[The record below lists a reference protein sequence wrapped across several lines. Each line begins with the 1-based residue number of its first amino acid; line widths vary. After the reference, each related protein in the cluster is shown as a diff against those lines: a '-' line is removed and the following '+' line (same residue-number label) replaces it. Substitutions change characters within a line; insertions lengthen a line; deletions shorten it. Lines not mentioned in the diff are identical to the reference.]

1 MFRSGYRVEHSGH
14 QINVRETTDGTGR
27 RPAVRILLSI
37 MTVVAIGVLPSVDPG
52 VADAGDNDNSSL
64 QQLQKQRADVRRKAA
79 SKASQVDALKASD
92 KEVTAALA
100 ALTAEVNARRDQ
112 LEEAERQ
119 VEAARADQE
128 AAEQAQI
135 AKQQELDALLSEIST
150 TAVDSFIS
158 MDSAGTIDVSAED
171 VNDAV
176 NKRALVSLRATQNV
190 SLTERFRSVQEDL
203 EAQRVAAT
211 EAAER
216 AKVAEAEVAAR
227 FDEVKTAYDEQQ
239 AFADQ
244 LNSRL
249 EAALAEADALS
260 AIDANLSKSISD
272 KQSAIAKALAAERAA
287 AARRE
292 AARAAQNRKAIST
305 PSRSSGGGGGGASGG
320 GAPVSITGSGEIVSV
335 SGIRVHRSIAGNL
348 ANLLSAAAADGIHL
362 SGGGFRDPAGQI
374 AVRRNNC
381 GSSHYAIYEMPAS
394 ACRPPTARP
403 GRSMHERGLAIDFTS
418 GGGTLTR
425 GSAAFAWMKANASR
439 FGFYNLPSEPWH
451 WSTNG
456 N

>member
-1 MFRSGYRVEHSGH
+1 MTILAVGLMPMATSGAAG
-14 QINVRETTDGTGR
+14 NNDG
-27 RPAVRILLSI
+27 S
-37 MTVVAIGVLPSVDPG
+37 TV
-52 VADAGDNDNSSL
+52 
-64 QQLQKQRADVRRKAA
+64 QQMQKQQADVRRKAA
-79 SKASQVDALKASD
+79 AKASQVDALKASD
-92 KEVTAALA
+92 AEVTAALD

-119 VEAARADQE
+119 VSAAQADQA

-135 AKQQELDALLSEIST
+135 EKQKELDALLEEISAS
-150 TAVDSFIS
+150 AVDSFIS
-158 MDSAGTIDVSAED
+158 MDSAGAIDVSAED
-171 VNDAV
+171 VNDV
-176 NKRALVSLRATQNV
+176 VSKRALVSLRATQNV
-190 SLTERFRSVQEDL
+190 SLAERFRSVQEDL
-203 EAQRVAAT
+203 EIQRVAAT

-216 AKVAEAEVAAR
+216 AKAAQAQVESRFRDVKEAH
-227 FDEVKTAYDEQQ
+227 DKQQ
-239 AFADQ
+239 AFANQ
-244 LNSRL
+244 LDARL
-249 EAALAEADALS
+249 EAALAEADALAAVDS
-260 AIDANLSKSISD
+260 NLSKSISA
-272 KQSAIAKALAAERAA
+272 KQASIAKALAAERAA
-287 AARRE
+287 AQRRE
-292 AARAAQNRKAIST
+292 AARAAQNRASIS
-305 PSRSSGGGGGGASGG
+305 SSGSGSSSSSSSGGSSGG
-320 GAPVSITGSGEIVSV
+320 SAPVSITGSGEIVSV

-348 ANLLSAAAADGIHL
+348 SALLSAAAADGIHL

-403 GRSMHERGLAIDFTS
+403 GSSMHERGLAIDFTS

-425 GSAAFAWMKANASR
+425 GSAAFAWLKANANR

>member
-1 MFRSGYRVEHSGH
+1 MT
-14 QINVRETTDGTGR
+14 II
-27 RPAVRILLSI
+27 AV
-37 MTVVAIGVLPSVDPG
+37 GVLPSANSG
-52 VADAGDNDNSSL
+52 LAGAGGNDNSTL
-64 QQLQKQRADVRRKAA
+64 QQLQKERADVRRKAA

-92 KEVTAALA
+92 KEVTAALG

-119 VEAARADQE
+119 VEAARADQA
-128 AAEQAQI
+128 AAEKAQVD
-135 AKQQELDALLSEIST
+135 KQKELDDLLAEIST

-203 EAQRVAAT
+203 EIQRVAAT
-211 EAAER
+211 EAADR
-216 AKVAEAEVAAR
+216 AAAAEQEVASR
-227 FDEVKTAYDEQQ
+227 FNDVKSAYDKQQ

-244 LNSRL
+244 LNTRL

-260 AIDANLSKSISD
+260 AIDANLSKSISN
-272 KQSAIAKALAAERAA
+272 KQAAIAKALAAERAA

-292 AARAAQNRKAIST
+292 AARAAQNRQAISA
-305 PSRSSGGGGGGASGG
+305 PASSSGGGGNSG

-335 SGIRVHRSIAGNL
+335 SGIRVHKSIAGNL

-425 GSAAFAWMKANASR
+425 GSAAFAWMKANAAR

>member
-1 MFRSGYRVEHSGH
+1 M
-14 QINVRETTDGTGR
+14 RETTDGTGR
-27 RPAVRILLSI
+27 RPAVRTLLSI
-37 MTVVAIGVLPSVDPG
+37 LTITAIGVLPVANSS
-52 VADAGDNDNSSL
+52 VADAGSNDGSTV

-79 SKASQVDALKASD
+79 SQASQVDALKASD
-92 KEVTAALA
+92 KEATAALE

-112 LEEAERQ
+112 LEEAERK
-119 VEAARADQE
+119 VEAAKADQA
-128 AAEQAQI
+128 AAETAQVE
-135 AKQQELDALLSEIST
+135 KQLELDALLEEISA

-158 MDSAGTIDVSAED
+158 MDSTGAIDVSADD

-176 NKRALVSLRATQNV
+176 SKRALVSLRATQNV

-203 EAQRVAAT
+203 EIQRIAAT

-216 AKVAEAEVAAR
+216 AKAAEAEVASR
-227 FDEVKTAYDEQQ
+227 FGEVKSAYDKQQ

-260 AIDANLSKSISD
+260 QIDAKLSKSITD
-272 KQSAIAKALAAERAA
+272 KQASIAKALAAERAA

-292 AARAAQNRKAIST
+292 AARASQKRPAIST
-305 PSRSSGGGGGGASGG
+305 PSSGGGGGGGSVAI
-320 GAPVSITGSGEIVSV
+320 VGSGQIVSV
-335 SGIRVHRSIAGNL
+335 GGIRVHQSIAGNL

-362 SGGGFRDPAGQI
+362 SGGGYRDPAGQI

-381 GSSHYAIYEMPAS
+381 GTSHYAIYEMPAS

-418 GGGTLTR
+418 GGRTLTR
-425 GSAAFAWMKANASR
+425 GSAAFAWMKANAAR

>member
-1 MFRSGYRVEHSGH
+1 MILFRSGYRVEQPGH
-14 QINVRETTDGTGR
+14 QINVRETTDGTVR

-37 MTVVAIGVLPSVDPG
+37 MTIIAVGVLPSANSG
-52 VADAGDNDNSSL
+52 LAGAGGNDNSTL
-64 QQLQKQRADVRRKAA
+64 QQLQKERADVRRKAA

-92 KEVTAALA
+92 KEVTAALG

-119 VEAARADQE
+119 VEAARADQA
-128 AAEQAQI
+128 AAEKAQVD
-135 AKQQELDALLSEIST
+135 KQKELDDLLAEIST

-203 EAQRVAAT
+203 EIQRVAAT
-211 EAAER
+211 EAADR
-216 AKVAEAEVAAR
+216 AAAAEQEVASR
-227 FDEVKTAYDEQQ
+227 FNDVKSAYDKQQ

-244 LNSRL
+244 LNTRL

-260 AIDANLSKSISD
+260 AIDANLSKSISN
-272 KQSAIAKALAAERAA
+272 KQAAIAKALAAERAA

-292 AARAAQNRKAIST
+292 AARAAQNRQAISA
-305 PSRSSGGGGGGASGG
+305 PASSSGGGGNSG

-335 SGIRVHRSIAGNL
+335 SGIRVHKSIAGNL

-425 GSAAFAWMKANASR
+425 GSAAFAWMKANAAR

>member
-1 MFRSGYRVEHSGH
+1 MRDT
-14 QINVRETTDGTGR
+14 NGR
-27 RPAVRILLSI
+27 ANHASAVRTVLSI
-37 MTVVAIGVLPSVDPG
+37 ITIVAVGFLPVVTSGTVAAGPG
-52 VADAGDNDNSSL
+52 DDSTL
-64 QQLQKQRADVRRKAA
+64 QQLQKERSDVRRKAA

-92 KEVTAALA
+92 KEASAALE
-100 ALTAEVNARRDQ
+100 ALTADLNSRRDQ

-119 VEAARADQE
+119 VEAARADQA
-128 AAEQAQI
+128 AAEQAQMD
-135 AKQQELDALLSEIST
+135 KQNELDALLEEIST

-158 MDSAGTIDVSAED
+158 LDSAGTIDVSAQD

-176 NKRALVSLRATQNV
+176 SKRALVSLRATQNV

-203 EAQRVAAT
+203 ENQRIAAT

-216 AKVAEAEVAAR
+216 AAAAEEEVSAR
-227 FDEVKTAYDEQQ
+227 FRDVKAAHDKQQ
-239 AFADQ
+239 AFANQ
-244 LNSRL
+244 LNDRL

-260 AIDANLSKSISD
+260 SIDANLSKSITQ
-272 KQSAIAKALAAERAA
+272 KQASIAKALAAERAA

-292 AARAAQNRKAIST
+292 AARAAQKRPTIT
-305 PSRSSGGGGGGASGG
+305 SSGNSAGSSSGG
-320 GAPVSITGSGEIVSV
+320 GAPVAITGSGEIVTV
-335 SGIRVHRSIAGNL
+335 GGIRIHKSIAGNL

-362 SGGGFRDPAGQI
+362 SGGGYRDPAGQI

-381 GSSHYAIYEMPAS
+381 GTSHYAVYEMPAS

-418 GGGTLTR
+418 GGRTLTR
-425 GSAAFAWMKANASR
+425 GSAAFGWLKANASR